1 MTTGAAASG
10 GGPAVVGA
18 EGPVARLLWP
28 VGELLGAAGGVK
40 WPAAALVGPVAGGER
55 PAAGLLEPGV
65 AAMPGAPRAA
75 TTLPGSRVPAVTTR
89 GPMGKVETSSSVLKK
104 SSVLGS

>member
-1 MTTGAAASG
+1 M
-10 GGPAVVGA
+10 GA
-18 EGPVARLLWP
+18 EGPAAGLLWP

-40 WPAAALVGPVAGGER
+40 WPAAALVGPAAGGER

-65 AAMPGAPRAA
+65 AATPGAPGAA
-75 TTLPGSRVPAVTTR
+75 TTLLGSRVPTITTL